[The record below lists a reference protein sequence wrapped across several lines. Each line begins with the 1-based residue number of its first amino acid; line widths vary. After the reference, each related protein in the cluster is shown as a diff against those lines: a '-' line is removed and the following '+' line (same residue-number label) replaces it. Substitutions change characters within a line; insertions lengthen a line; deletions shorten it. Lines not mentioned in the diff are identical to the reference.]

1 MFLTHCIE
9 GIEMYEIILI
19 RHGQS
24 EWNKQGLFTG
34 WTDVALSEQGRQ
46 EAIAAGEALKNY
58 PLTLAYTSLLK
69 RAIGTLWLA
78 LKHADQM
85 NIPVIKDWHLNER
98 HYGSLQGK
106 NKEEMRKVHGKEQV
120 HIWRRSFDTKPP
132 QSDKLA
138 APAVYKGLEN
148 YPCGES
154 LSDTCERVIPY
165 WENEIS
171 QKVKSGEKIIIAA
184 HGNSLRAL
192 IMHIEKISKD
202 EIVKLEIPTG
212 KLIKVTFDKEFNFM
226 NRSYIED
233 QS

>member
-1 MFLTHCIE
+1 
-9 GIEMYEIILI
+9 MYEVILI

-24 EWNKQGLFTG
+24 EWNKLGLFTG
-34 WTDVALSEQGRQ
+34 WTDVALSDQGRQ
-46 EAIAAGEALKNY
+46 EAMEAGELLKNY

-78 LKHADQM
+78 LKHADKM
-85 NIPVIKDWHLNER
+85 SLPVIKDWHLNER
-98 HYGSLQGK
+98 HYGALQGK

-120 HIWRRSFDTKPP
+120 HTWRRSFDIRPP
-132 QSDKLA
+132 QSENQ
-138 APAVYKGLEN
+138 PVPPEYKGLSQ
-148 YPCGES
+148 YPTGES

-171 QKVKSGEKIIIAA
+171 QKVKSGERVIIAA

-192 IMHIEKISKD
+192 IMHIEKIPRD

-212 KLIKVTFDKEFNFM
+212 RPIKITLDKDFNFT
-226 NRSYIED
+226 NRSFIQD
-233 QS
+233 QV